1 VQHRTRPNSA
11 PANRRPA
18 GQSDG
23 SDNLSAIVAADRAF
37 PAAVAELGRFAENCD
52 ILHEMKILTRSN
64 RIYDTTRFGQPE
76 IRIRHRPGTG
86 KKSPQYV
93 LRCGCCSENL
103 RIFYAEDGLEIGG
116 VNGAIEDWREILLPL
131 LLIEKRGSRFVDVS
145 RKPTGR
151 SANKTVQATAGERR
165 GSNRA
170 HRASRA

>member
-1 VQHRTRPNSA
+1 
-11 PANRRPA
+11 
-18 GQSDG
+18 
-23 SDNLSAIVAADRAF
+23 LSAIVAADRAF

-131 LLIEKRGSRFVDVS
+131 LSIEKRGSRFVDVS

-151 SANKTVQATAGERR
+151 SASKTVQATAGERR

-170 HRASRA
+170 HRARRA